1 VTIAGN
7 YIIGSAQVYASGVLI
22 SGGLCNATLTRSSY
36 TGMVVLCLRG
46 NGTFASKTLNVQNS
60 GGVAIVIYNNVA
72 GDFQGDLVSTS
83 TIPAISISKAF
94 GEYLMNNKVDR
105 GLVAKVTARRV

>member
-7 YIIGSAQVYASGVLI
+7 YLIGSAQVYASGVLI
-22 SGGLCNATLTRSSY
+22 SGGLCSATSTSY

-46 NGTFASKTLNVQNS
+46 NGTFGSKFLNVQNS

-83 TIPAISISKAF
+83 TIPAISIRKAF
-94 GEYLMNNKVDR
+94 GEYLMNYKVDR
-105 GLVAKVTARRV
+105 GLVAQVTARRV

>member
-7 YIIGSAQVYASGVLI
+7 YITGSAQVYASGVLI
-22 SGGLCNATLTRSSY
+22 SGGLCNAPSSRSSY
-36 TGMVVLCLRG
+36 SGMVVLCLRG

-60 GGVAIVIYNNVA
+60 GGVAIVIYNNIA
-72 GDFQGDLVSTS
+72 GTFQGDLASTS

-94 GEYLMNNKVDR
+94 GEYLINDKVDR
-105 GLVAKVTARRV
+105 GLVAKVTAKRI